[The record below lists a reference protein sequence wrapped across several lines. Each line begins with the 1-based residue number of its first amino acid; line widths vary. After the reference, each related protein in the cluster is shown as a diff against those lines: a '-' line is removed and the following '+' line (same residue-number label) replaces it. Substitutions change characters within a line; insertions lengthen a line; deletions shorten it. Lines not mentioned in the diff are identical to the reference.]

1 MANKTLSGAEVIIEC
16 LKREGIDTIFGYPG
30 GSAIPMFDA
39 ILDSNIKVVLSR
51 HEQGATHMA
60 DGYARQTG
68 KVGVAL
74 VTSGPG
80 ATNTFTGI
88 YTALMDSSPIV
99 VLAAQTTT
107 PNLGKDAFQE
117 CDTSGMTFAAVK
129 HSYLVKDSN
138 DLPRIMKEAFH
149 IARTGRPGPVLI
161 DLPKDVTA
169 GPCTALHRPVH
180 RPDGLARLQDSDV
193 RPDRKRREG
202 RRIPQEF
209 QEAAVARGPRRHD
222 QRGQPPG
229 EGTRRKAR
237 CSGLLHHARPR
248 HLPH

>member
-16 LKREGIDTIFGYPG
+16 LKREGVDTIFGYPG

-39 ILDSNIKVVLSR
+39 ILDSNIKVVLTR

-99 VLAAQTTT
+99 VL
-107 PNLGKDAFQE
+107 L
-117 CDTSGMTFAAVK
+117 
-129 HSYLVKDSN
+129 
-138 DLPRIMKEAFH
+138 
-149 IARTGRPGPVLI
+149 
-161 DLPKDVTA
+161 
-169 GPCTALHRPVH
+169 
-180 RPDGLARLQDSDV
+180 
-193 RPDRKRREG
+193 
-202 RRIPQEF
+202 
-209 QEAAVARGPRRHD
+209 
-222 QRGQPPG
+222 RGQKLRDGINQTKEMSKICVTKNHNFPIPNMDFDFLPLG
-229 EGTRRKAR
+229 LDIRLILKTGILPVMHGGNFHHNGGLIGAGTGCVPMECVEKAF
-237 CSGLLHHARPR
+237 LAFAEKYKDEV
-248 HLPH
+248 

>member
-1 MANKTLSGAEVIIEC
+1 
-16 LKREGIDTIFGYPG
+16 
-30 GSAIPMFDA
+30 
-39 ILDSNIKVVLSR
+39 
-51 HEQGATHMA
+51 MA

-149 IARTGRPGPVLI
+149 S
-161 DLPKDVTA
+161 
-169 GPCTALHRPVH
+169 AL
-180 RPDGLARLQDSDV
+180 
-193 RPDRKRREG
+193 
-202 RRIPQEF
+202 
-209 QEAAVARGPRRHD
+209 
-222 QRGQPPG
+222 
-229 EGTRRKAR
+229 
-237 CSGLLHHARPR
+237 
-248 HLPH
+248 